1 MAGNHLL
8 KQKSIKLNAT
18 MNMVKIIASMIFPLI
33 TFPYTSRILGP
44 EGIGKTNFAFSL
56 VGYFMLLAAVGIPM
70 YGIREV
76 AKIREDKKA
85 LTALIQELL
94 VAHGIASILSTA
106 AFVGMIFFTRKLHE
120 EYALFLIVSASIPLS
135 ALAMDWLYQGL
146 EEYVYI
152 TVRSLAFTGIS
163 MVALFLLV
171 RHESDYITMA
181 AITVVATLGSS
192 VLNFWNARAIIFAK
206 RELPWRFQRHIKPL
220 AIVYA
225 LNFIISIYIN
235 LDTVMLGFLSTA
247 KNVGYYSSAM
257 KLTRMLLGVVVSF
270 GAVLLPRL
278 SYYLANDM
286 REDFDRMLQKSL
298 GIILLLCLPMTTALM
313 TISREILLVL
323 AGSKY
328 LPAAGCLV
336 ITAPIILFIGLT
348 NIFAIQILY
357 PLGKEKSLV
366 LSVSLGAAVAVVLNL
381 LLIPRF
387 GQFGAA
393 WGTLVAE
400 SVVLL
405 AQFILVRRHYQIH
418 WPWKNLAKYIFATM
432 AMMGLLFV
440 VRWSVPESRMWIRLL
455 IDVPVGAGLYFS
467 LLFLMQ
473 EDFVREVFA
482 KMKSHFSIHA
492 EAVN

>member
-1 MAGNHLL
+1 
-8 KQKSIKLNAT
+8 
-18 MNMVKIIASMIFPLI
+18 MNMAKIMASMIFPLI

-44 EGIGKTNFAFSL
+44 EGMGKTNFAFSL
-56 VGYFMLLAAVGIPM
+56 VSYFILLAAIGIPL

-76 AKIREDKKA
+76 AKIRDDKKA
-85 LTALIQELL
+85 LSALIQELL
-94 VAHGIASILSTA
+94 VMQCVASLVSTVSFIGMVL
-106 AFVGMIFFTRKLHE
+106 FVHKLRA
-120 EYALFLIVSASIPLS
+120 EYMLFLIVSTSIPFS

-146 EEYVYI
+146 EEFVYI
-152 TVRSLAFTGIS
+152 TLRSLAFTVIS
-163 MVALFLLV
+163 VAALFLLV
-171 RHESDYITMA
+171 HHESDYITTA
-181 AITVVATLGSS
+181 AITIAATLGSS
-192 VLNFWNARAIIFAK
+192 VLNFWNARTIIFAK
-206 RELPWRFQRHIKPL
+206 RELPWQFRRHIKPL

-247 KNVGYYSSAM
+247 ENVGYYSTAM
-257 KLTRMLLGVVVSF
+257 KLTKMLLGVVVSF

-286 REDFDRMLQKSL
+286 RNEFDRMLQKSL
-298 GIILLLCLPMTTALM
+298 GVILLLCLPLTTALM
-313 TISREILLVL
+313 TISREILFVF

-328 LPAAGCLV
+328 LPAADCLV

-366 LSVSLGAAVAVVLNL
+366 LSVSLGAAVALVLNL

-393 WGTLVAE
+393 WGTLAAE
-400 SVVLL
+400 SVVLI

-418 WPWKNLAKYIFATM
+418 WPWKNLAKYIFAT
-432 AMMGLLFV
+432 AVMMGLLIV
-440 VRWSVPESRMWIRLL
+440 VRRGVPESRMWIRLL

-473 EDFVREVFA
+473 EEFVREVFA
-482 KMKSHFSIHA
+482 KMKSYLSIHA
-492 EAVN
+492 ETAR